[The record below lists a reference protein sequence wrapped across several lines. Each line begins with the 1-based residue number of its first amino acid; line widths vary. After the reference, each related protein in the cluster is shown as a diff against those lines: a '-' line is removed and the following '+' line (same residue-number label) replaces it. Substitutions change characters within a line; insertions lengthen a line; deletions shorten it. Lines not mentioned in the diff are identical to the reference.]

1 MRLLRK
7 KGDEVAE
14 LWRPNAWGETPLHI
28 AASHGSTAIVKY
40 IINHASIGTW
50 AAHSAQEIT
59 ADGKLGGVQ
68 LWKSAHTSC
77 AMPKAG

>member
-40 IINHASIGTW
+40 IINHASI
-50 AAHSAQEIT
+50 AER
-59 ADGKLGGVQ
+59 GVDVRDRVEGRTP
-68 LWKSAHTSC
+68 LWSAHAPELSTIAARAST
-77 AMPKAG
+77 K

>member
-1 MRLLRK
+1 MIVR
-7 KGDEVAE
+7 EVSVE
-14 LWRPNAWGETPLHI
+14 TGETVLAETI
-28 AASHGSTAIVKY
+28 TL
-40 IINHASIGTW
+40 INHASIGTW